1 MLLSR
6 RFYREGGTGGLKNRL
21 HLRSLYREDENVES
35 QLLSIGRVP
44 NRVFERNL

>member
-1 MLLSR
+1 VLLSR
-6 RFYREGGTGGLKNRL
+6 GLYREEGTRGLENRL
-21 HLRSLYREDENVES
+21 HLRSLYGEDENVES